1 MFSRKIRRP
10 AIFDFCNTIPGEA
23 DSDALAESLRGQLR
37 KRDAEVAALPRR
49 LDEIMNRLDKIE
61 AAPRSGLRAVAREHT
76 RSRGSPFALAASQI

>member
-1 MFSRKIRRP
+1 MS
-10 AIFDFCNTIPGEA
+10 ALPGEAEA

-61 AAPRSGLRAVAREHT
+61 AGAALGLARGGPRAHPVSRVAVRA
-76 RSRGSPFALAASQI
+76 RG